1 MKQIRAFFFL
11 FYSSLAALT
20 LAAQNGGQLSFSL
33 ELERLEKEAA
43 FPAKK
48 HDALVSLSRLYRL
61 AGNREKAA
69 QAARD
74 AAYADSALRD
84 NTILLEAC
92 ALYISLGEYEKAAPL
107 LQSIRASAPV
117 DSPAKK
123 RAALLEA
130 QLAAFRSGDSSGL
143 EKLASDPG
151 YVSVR
156 SGIYYALWQLFD
168 ARSWKD
174 KLLAEYPQSPE
185 TRIVSGSAFVNLAA
199 SPQWLLF
206 SGRESGANLTPA
218 QIAAPSKQS
227 LPATEA
233 AAATAAA
240 KAAVSEGG
248 TMLQTGLYSREAN
261 ARAQVENLKKKGF
274 ESIIK
279 RRKVSDSEYWA
290 VMVPSGGDVTKKL
303 MELKNSGFE
312 SFPVSE

>member
-1 MKQIRAFFFL
+1 VKQIRAFFFL

-33 ELERLEKEAA
+33 ELERLEKDAA

-74 AAYADSALRD
+74 AAYDGSALRD

-107 LQSIRASAPV
+107 LQSIHASAPA
-117 DSPAKK
+117 DSPAQKE
-123 RAALLEA
+123 AALLEA
-130 QLAAFRSGDSSGL
+130 QLAAFRSGDPSGL
-143 EKLASDPG
+143 EKLAFDPG
-151 YVSVR
+151 YVFAR
-156 SGIYYALWQLFD
+156 SGIYYALWQLFG
-168 ARSWKD
+168 AQSWKD

-185 TRIVSGSAFVNLAA
+185 ARIVLGSAFVNLAA

-206 SGRESGANLTPA
+206 PGRESIANLTSA
-218 QIAAPSKQS
+218 QIAA
-227 LPATEA
+227 A
-233 AAATAAA
+233 
-240 KAAVSEGG
+240 EGG
-248 TMLQTGLYSREAN
+248 AMLQTGLYRREAN
-261 ARAQVENLKKKGF
+261 ARVQVENLKTRGF

-279 RRKVSDSEYWA
+279 RRKVSDGEYWA
-290 VMVPSGGDVTKKL
+290 VMVPSGGDINKKIT
-303 MELKNSGFE
+303 ELKNSGFE
-312 SFPVSE
+312 SFPLFE